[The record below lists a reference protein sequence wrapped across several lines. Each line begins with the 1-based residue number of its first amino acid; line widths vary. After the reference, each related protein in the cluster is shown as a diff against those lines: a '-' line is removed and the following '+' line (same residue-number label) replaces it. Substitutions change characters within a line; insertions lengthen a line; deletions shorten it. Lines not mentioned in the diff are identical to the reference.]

1 MKIQLKR
8 SNQLQDYG
16 NGNEAKRPTAAQMEY
31 GELAVNYNT
40 ADPAIFM
47 EDSAGNIVR
56 IAGAGAEGNFSGD
69 YNDLINTPTIGDAT
83 ITIKDNSG
91 GTVGSF
97 TTNQV
102 ADGDITLPAGTT
114 DTNTTYTISSVDNA
128 DAAAST
134 LRLLS
139 GGDGAG
145 VEDDILLQGA
155 GGLTITQTGGN
166 QFTFTQTEGALYTA
180 EDGKGI
186 FINGSNE
193 ISIGDDWSNI
203 PVLV

>member
-56 IAGAGAEGNFSGD
+56 IAGKGYN
-69 YNDLINTPTIGDAT
+69 YNDLDNLPTIGDAT
-83 ITIKDNSG
+83 ITIKDSGG

-203 PVLV
+203 PVLS

>member
-47 EDSAGNIVR
+47 EDSDGNIVR
-56 IAGAGAEGNFSGD
+56 IAGKGYD
-69 YNDLINTPTIGDAT
+69 YNDLNNLPVIGDANFVV
-83 ITIKDNSG
+83 KNSE
-91 GTVGSF
+91 GTTLSTF
-97 TTNQV
+97 SANAT
-102 ADGDITLPAGTT
+102 ADVELNLPAGTT
-114 DTNTTYTISSVDNA
+114 DTNTTYTITSVDNA
-128 DAAAST
+128 DADAST

-186 FINGSNE
+186 AINASNE

-203 PVLV
+203 PSLP

>member
-47 EDSAGNIVR
+47 EDSDGNIVR
-56 IAGAGAEGNFSGD
+56 IAGAGYD
-69 YNDLINTPTIGDAT
+69 YNDLDNLPTIGDAT
-83 ITIKDNSG
+83 ITIKTNG
-91 GTVGSF
+91 GVDVGSF

-102 ADGDITLPAGTT
+102 ADAEITLPAGTT

-186 FINGSNE
+186 AINGSNE

-203 PVLV
+203 DPLSTAP